1 MKLIMRKTTLRE
13 IRQSLGR
20 YLAIVAIVA
29 LGVGF
34 FAGLRVT
41 KTAMIKT
48 GNEYCNTYQLSDFQ
62 LISTLGFE
70 EEDVEAIEKMDEIR
84 SVSGSVSTDVIIQ
97 SKDSSESVVKAHS
110 IMNQINM
117 LKVVEGRLPQSSD
130 ECVIDVNM
138 VTEKI
143 GNTITISAD
152 NKEETSDLFADKEYT
167 IVGTVQTPAYL
178 NFERGNTSLGNGQV
192 SGFIYFMPEAFDLE
206 YYTEIF
212 VTFDQ
217 DYEIYSS
224 DYEAY
229 IDEKNGLME
238 DICEERT
245 DLRFQEILEETK
257 DELLLAGMPEAQAD
271 ETLSEIEEPSFY
283 VFTRED
289 NIGYVF
295 FENDAAIVEG
305 ISTVFPVF
313 FFLVAAL
320 VCITTMNRM
329 VDEQRTQI
337 GILKALGYSKAAIMN
352 KYTFYSGSAALI
364 GCISG
369 FMLGSYLFPV
379 TIWKAYNIMYG
390 FTDKVLFVF
399 DIPLAIISLT
409 VALLCSIGATY
420 FSCYYE
426 LNSVAAQL
434 IRPKSPKSGKRIF
447 LERIGFI
454 WNRLKFL
461 YKVSI
466 RNVMRYK
473 KRFFMM
479 ILGISGCCA
488 LLVTGFGIRDS
499 IVGIVDQQYEE
510 IDLYDVM
517 IRFSENPTEAMKD
530 TFDDESQDVLT
541 DYLYINMESVT
552 LKNGDLSRSVTLII
566 PENPERISNFIDLH
580 ENNESSISFPE
591 EGEAILTNKTAEK
604 LNVTVGDSILVE
616 NSDLDVMEVKVWAVS
631 ENYISNYIYMDQKT
645 YEEGFHKIMEF
656 KTALGI
662 IEADAD
668 AAKISADLLNMENVT
683 AASANLTMRDRFGSM
698 LESLDYIVLLVIFS
712 AGALAFIVLYN
723 LTNINITER
732 IREIATI
739 KVLGFYPVET
749 AIYVFRENMV
759 LTGIGGTI
767 GLLLGYFL
775 HRFVMYN
782 IDIDAVS
789 FEAAIKPVS
798 YLYSIALTFLFA
810 VIVNVVMYFKL
821 GRINMAES
829 MKTIE

>member
-1 MKLIMRKTTLRE
+1 MKSIMRKTTLRE

-192 SGFIYFMPEAFDLE
+192 SGFIYFMPESFDLE

-229 IDEKNGLME
+229 IDEKTSLME

-245 DLRFQEILEETK
+245 DLRFQEILGETK

-447 LERIGFI
+447 LERIG
-454 WNRLKFL
+454 
-461 YKVSI
+461 
-466 RNVMRYK
+466 
-473 KRFFMM
+473 
-479 ILGISGCCA
+479 
-488 LLVTGFGIRDS
+488 
-499 IVGIVDQQYEE
+499 
-510 IDLYDVM
+510 
-517 IRFSENPTEAMKD
+517 
-530 TFDDESQDVLT
+530 
-541 DYLYINMESVT
+541 
-552 LKNGDLSRSVTLII
+552 
-566 PENPERISNFIDLH
+566 
-580 ENNESSISFPE
+580 
-591 EGEAILTNKTAEK
+591 
-604 LNVTVGDSILVE
+604 
-616 NSDLDVMEVKVWAVS
+616 
-631 ENYISNYIYMDQKT
+631 
-645 YEEGFHKIMEF
+645 
-656 KTALGI
+656 
-662 IEADAD
+662 
-668 AAKISADLLNMENVT
+668 
-683 AASANLTMRDRFGSM
+683 
-698 LESLDYIVLLVIFS
+698 
-712 AGALAFIVLYN
+712 
-723 LTNINITER
+723 
-732 IREIATI
+732 
-739 KVLGFYPVET
+739 
-749 AIYVFRENMV
+749 
-759 LTGIGGTI
+759 
-767 GLLLGYFL
+767 
-775 HRFVMYN
+775 
-782 IDIDAVS
+782 
-789 FEAAIKPVS
+789 
-798 YLYSIALTFLFA
+798 
-810 VIVNVVMYFKL
+810 
-821 GRINMAES
+821 
-829 MKTIE
+829 

>member
-1 MKLIMRKTTLRE
+1 MKSIMRKTTLRE
-13 IRQSLGR
+13 IKLSLGR

-48 GNEYCNTYQLSDFQ
+48 GDEYCNTYQLSDFQ

-70 EEDVEAIEKMDEIR
+70 QEDVEAIEKMEQIR
-84 SVSGSVSTDVIIQ
+84 SVSGSISTDVIIQ
-97 SKDSSESVVKAHS
+97 SQDSSESVIKAHS
-110 IMNQINM
+110 MMSQINL
-117 LKVVEGRLPQSSD
+117 LKLVDGRLPQAGN
-130 ECVIDVNM
+130 ECVIDANL
-138 VTEKI
+138 VTEEI
-143 GNTITISAD
+143 GNTITISPD
-152 NKEETSDLFADKEYT
+152 NSEETTDLFANKEYT
-167 IVGTVQTPAYL
+167 IVGTVQTPAYM
-178 NFERGNTSLGNGQV
+178 NFERGNTSLGNGKI
-192 SGFIYFMPEAFDLE
+192 SGYAYFPQNAFDSE
-206 YYTEIF
+206 YFTEIF

-217 DYEIYSS
+217 NYEIYST
-224 DYEAY
+224 DYETY
-229 IDEKNGLME
+229 IDEKTTLVE
-238 DICEERT
+238 DICEERV
-245 DLRFQEILEETK
+245 DLRYETILEDAKE
-257 DELLLAGMPEAQAD
+257 DLMLAGMPEAQIEEA
-271 ETLSEIEEPSFY
+271 LLEIEEPSFY
-283 VFTRED
+283 VLTRED
-289 NIGYVF
+289 NIGYAF
-295 FENDAAIVEG
+295 FENDATIVEG

-337 GILKALGYSKAAIMN
+337 GILKALGYSKIAIMN
-352 KYTFYSGSAALI
+352 KYIFYSGSAALI

-369 FMLGSYLFPV
+369 FMIGSYLFPV
-379 TIWKAYNIMYG
+379 TIWQAYNIMYG
-390 FTDKVLFVF
+390 FTKDVLFVF
-399 DIPLAIISLT
+399 DIPLAIISLA

-447 LERIGFI
+447 LERFGFI

-488 LLVTGFGIRDS
+488 LLVTGYGIKDS
-499 IVGIVDQQYEE
+499 IVGIVDKQYEE
-510 IDLYDVM
+510 IDLYDM
-517 IRFSENPTEAMKD
+517 TINFREDPTDTMQETFEN
-530 TFDDESQDVLT
+530 ESGDVLL
-541 DYLYINMESVT
+541 DYLYVNMESVT
-552 LKNGDLSRSVTLII
+552 IKNDTLSKSVTLIV
-566 PENPERISNFIDLH
+566 PKNSEEISNFINLH
-580 ENNESSISFPE
+580 QNNGITIFFPV
-591 EGEAILTNKTAEK
+591 EGEAVLTNKTAEK
-604 LNVTVGDSILVE
+604 LNVTIGDTIVVE
-616 NSDLDVMEVKVWAVS
+616 NTDLETMEVKVSAIS
-631 ENYISNYIYMDQKT
+631 ENYISNYIYMSQKT
-645 YEEGFHKIMEF
+645 YEEGFQKTMLT
-656 KTALGI
+656 KTAIALI
-662 IEADAD
+662 AQDEDAS
-668 AAKISADLLNMENVT
+668 KISADLLNMENVV
-683 AASANLTMRDRFGSM
+683 AASANSTMRERFGNM
-698 LESLDYIVLLVIFS
+698 LESLNYIVLLVIFS

-739 KVLGFYPVET
+739 KVLGFYPIET

-759 LTGIGGTI
+759 LTGIGGAV
-767 GLLLGYFL
+767 GLILGFFL

-789 FEAAIKPVS
+789 FDVAIEPIS

-810 VIVNVVMYFKL
+810 IIVNVVMYFKL